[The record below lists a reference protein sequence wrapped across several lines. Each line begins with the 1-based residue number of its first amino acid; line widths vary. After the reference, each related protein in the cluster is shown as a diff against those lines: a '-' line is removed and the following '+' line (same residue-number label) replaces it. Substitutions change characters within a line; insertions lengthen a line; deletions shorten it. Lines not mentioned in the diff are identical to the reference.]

1 MIDFHS
7 HILPGIDDGSRNLE
21 QSIYM
26 VNEAKNVGFT
36 KIISTSHYMENY
48 YECNEQE
55 RKRLLKEVQDSVD
68 GIELYLGNEIYITN
82 NMIDLLK
89 NGQAS
94 SINNTRYVLFEFP
107 LINTKPMNDKE
118 VIYRLIENGYIPII
132 AHPERYIPFIKNPS
146 LINDFIKEGYLFQL
160 NTGSAIG
167 DFGKD
172 VKRLALN
179 YLENNVYSV
188 VGSDAHSNVNRNT
201 DISEAISGVL
211 RDYKCE
217 FGKNGQL
224 VLEDKEIIR
233 KSALI
238 KERKKLFGIF

>member
-107 LINTKPMNDKE
+107 LINTKPMNDGIIPVDKN
-118 VIYRLIENGYIPII
+118 IEASTHGQKASFEYVL
-132 AHPERYIPFIKNPS
+132 EKNP
-146 LINDFIKEGYLFQL
+146 DYLFELEEMGALFQA
-160 NTGSAIG
+160 NFGSIIG
-167 DFGKD
+167 MYGGKA
-172 VKRLALN
+172 KKTLKIL
-179 YLENNVYSV
+179 LKNNLISFL
-188 VGSDAHSNVNRNT
+188 GSDVHKPEQVYNK
-201 DISEAISGVL
+201 IP
-211 RDYKCE
+211 K
-217 FGKNGQL
+217 
-224 VLEDKEIIR
+224 II
-233 KSALI
+233 
-238 KERKKLFGIF
+238 KKLKKVISDEEFIEFTEINPQKVLNNEDIIK

>member
-48 YECNEQE
+48 YECNERE

-94 SINNTRYVLFEFP
+94 SINNTRYVLF
-107 LINTKPMNDKE
+107 
-118 VIYRLIENGYIPII
+118 
-132 AHPERYIPFIKNPS
+132 
-146 LINDFIKEGYLFQL
+146 
-160 NTGSAIG
+160 
-167 DFGKD
+167 
-172 VKRLALN
+172 
-179 YLENNVYSV
+179 
-188 VGSDAHSNVNRNT
+188 
-201 DISEAISGVL
+201 
-211 RDYKCE
+211 
-217 FGKNGQL
+217 
-224 VLEDKEIIR
+224 
-233 KSALI
+233 
-238 KERKKLFGIF
+238 